1 MLCDEFRKM
10 IYEVFFIT
18 SFYSTASIF
27 VLWNDINKKKE
38 DVKRLMVWA
47 MKREMIDEIESRNFL
62 TDRDINHLI
71 VSYNHP

>member
-1 MLCDEFRKM
+1 M
-10 IYEVFFIT
+10 INDVFFIT